1 MPHEVKLPAL
11 GENTQGGDVT
21 EVKVKVGDQVTAGQ
35 PLFEIGAEKSSV
47 EVPSPVAGKVTQ
59 LLVKKGDNVTTGQ
72 TLAVIEG
79 GGAAAPAESAKP
91 AAPAEKPKTEA
102 PKTEAPK
109 TESPKSPSPA
119 PAAKPAPQPAAV
131 ATTAAATAPA
141 GEGFIVPA
149 GPATRALARDW
160 GVNLGQV
167 PSTGPFGRVT
177 QDDVKNFVRGIASG
191 NGAAAGSGPAKAPP
205 LPDFSK
211 FGPVEAKAVDGIRK
225 RTAEH
230 MSLCWSVIPH
240 VTQHDQADCTE
251 IESFRKQQ
259 EAKGPK
265 LTVTA
270 FVIKAVSILLRQF
283 PNVNSSLDWDN
294 KQLVLKSYYN
304 IGVAVDTDRGLVVPV
319 LRDVDKKSVHE
330 IGKEMTEVA
339 ERARNGKLTPDDMKG
354 GTFTI
359 SNLGGIGGTAFT
371 PIVNWPEV
379 AILGLSRSRM
389 IPVWKDGQFV
399 PRLSMPLS
407 LSYDHRVIDGA
418 DAARFTRRL
427 AELLENPMVML
438 LHA

>member
-1 MPHEVKLPAL
+1 MAHEVKLPAL

-21 EVKVKVGDQVTAGQ
+21 EVKVKVGDEVTAGQ

-47 EVPSPVAGKVTQ
+47 EVPSPVAGRVTQ
-59 LLVKKGDNVTTGQ
+59 LSVKKGDAVTTGQ
-72 TLAVIEG
+72 TLAVIEAG
-79 GGAAAPAESAKP
+79 GSAPAAAPAKT
-91 AAPAEKPKTEA
+91 AAPAEKPKADA
-102 PKTEAPK
+102 PKADALRA
-109 TESPKSPSPA
+109 ESPKPA
-119 PAAKPAPQPAAV
+119 AQPTPPPAAKPTPQPAAV
-131 ATTAAATAPA
+131 ATAPA
-141 GEGFIVPA
+141 GEGLIVPA

-167 PSTGPFGRVT
+167 SSTGPFGRVT
-177 QDDVKNFVRGIASG
+177 QDDVKNYVRGIASG
-191 NGAAAGSGPAKAPP
+191 NGVPAAGPAKAPP

-211 FGPVEAKAVDGIRK
+211 FGPIETKALEGIRK

-230 MSLCWSVIPH
+230 MALCWSVIPH

-283 PNVNSSLDWDN
+283 PNVNSSLDWDT

-399 PRLSMPLS
+399 PRLAMPIS

>member
-1 MPHEVKLPAL
+1 MAHEVKLPAL
-11 GENTQGGDVT
+11 GENTQGGDVV
-21 EVKVKVGDQVTAGQ
+21 EVKVKVGDEVTSGQ
-35 PLFEIGAEKSSV
+35 GLFEIEAEKSTV
-47 EVPSPVAGKVTQ
+47 EVPSPNAGRIVSIA
-59 LLVKKGDNVTTGQ
+59 VKKGQRVTTGQ
-72 TLAVIEG
+72 LLATIEG
-79 GGAAAPAESAKP
+79 GGGAPATSAPAKKPDAAKPAAAAPA
-91 AAPAEKPKTEA
+91 APAT
-102 PKTEAPK
+102 
-109 TESPKSPSPA
+109 PA
-119 PAAKPAPQPAAV
+119 PAAKPVPAPAQPAPA
-131 ATTAAATAPA
+131 APTAAPV
-141 GEGFIVPA
+141 GEGEIVPA

-160 GVNLGQV
+160 GVPLGNV
-167 PSTGPFGRVT
+167 PPSGPFGRVT
-177 QDDVKNFVRGIASG
+177 QDDVKNFVRTVASG
-191 NGAAAGSGPAKAPP
+191 NSSGGGSSNGPVKSPP

-211 FGPVEAKAVDGIRK
+211 WGAIDTRPVEGVRK

-230 MSLCWSVIPH
+230 MSMCWNLIPH
-240 VTQHDQADCTE
+240 VTQHDQADCTD
-251 IESFRKQQ
+251 IEAFRKQQ
-259 EAKGPK
+259 EGKGPK

-270 FVIKAVSILLRQF
+270 FVLKAVSILLRQNPQF
-283 PNVNSSLDWDN
+283 NSSLDWEN
-294 KQLVLKSYYN
+294 KQLILKSYCN

-339 ERARNGKLTPDDMKG
+339 ERARIGKLTPDDMKG

-399 PRLSMPLS
+399 PRLSMPMS

-418 DAARFTRRL
+418 DAARFARKL